1 MNDKML
7 IVKDVCKKYA
17 HSKTY
22 ANKDIDISIN
32 TGEIKGLFGPNGA
45 GKTTFVRQV
54 CGLLKPDSGYIEI
67 DGVDISKH

>member
-7 IVKDVCKKYA
+7 IAKNVCKKYA

-32 TGEIKGLFGPNGA
+32 TGDKRPLWTKRGGQNYL
-45 GKTTFVRQV
+45 
-54 CGLLKPDSGYIEI
+54 C
-67 DGVDISKH
+67 

>member
-7 IVKDVCKKYA
+7 IAKDVCKKYA

-32 TGEIKGLFGPNGA
+32 TGEIKGLFGPNGIV
-45 GKTTFVRQV
+45 K
-54 CGLLKPDSGYIEI
+54 
-67 DGVDISKH
+67 